1 MSGRWKTI
9 SPSQFPWE
17 QDALDFV
24 QRALPNRE
32 PFRAYSNFEFVEVID
47 GLQPGDK
54 VIISDM
60 TNYKNKKKLKFKN

>member
-32 PFRAYSNFEFVEVID
+32 PFRPTVTSSLLPTTGASTKSIC
-47 GLQPGDK
+47 
-54 VIISDM
+54 
-60 TNYKNKKKLKFKN
+60 

>member
-32 PFRAYSNFEFVEVID
+32 PFRAYSLSLIH
-47 GLQPGDK
+47 
-54 VIISDM
+54 I
-60 TNYKNKKKLKFKN
+60 